1 MNVSLRIALRYI
13 FSFKYFH
20 FITVI
25 SLLSVVGTIIGVA
38 ALICVASIFNGF
50 REFTEDQLIA
60 FDPHIRISATE
71 GAWIKNADSLSDKI
85 QQIENVSKSLPTIQ
99 GRVVALCK
107 KNLQPIVLN
116 GVDPDR
122 INDVVG
128 VRHSIVYGKFDLAKT
143 IGLPGVVLGAGV
155 ADRLRANPGDTV
167 SFFSP
172 EVIEKSFKYMAMPRP
187 TKGVVSGIFQSNA
200 SNYDD
205 TYIYISEQYTR
216 RLFKSKS
223 DQYHNI
229 DIRLI
234 ADDKIEKSVKEIER
248 ILPAELELNTWMDLH
263 RELYN
268 IMQFER
274 WGSFIIISL
283 IVIMAAFNIL
293 ASLWMTVIEKR
304 PDIGILKSMGADGKT
319 IRNVFLYEGLIIGML
334 SSVIGVTLG
343 LLLCYIQIE
352 FHVFTFG
359 NGNVVL
365 SALPVSVYTSDV
377 VLAGLIALILSVLA
391 TIPPAGRASKVVV
404 SKALREE

>member
-1 MNVSLRIALRYI
+1 
-13 FSFKYFH
+13 
-20 FITVI
+20 
-25 SLLSVVGTIIGVA
+25 
-38 ALICVASIFNGF
+38 
-50 REFTEDQLIA
+50 
-60 FDPHIRISATE
+60 
-71 GAWIKNADSLSDKI
+71 
-85 QQIENVSKSLPTIQ
+85 
-99 GRVVALCK
+99 
-107 KNLQPIVLN
+107 
-116 GVDPDR
+116 
-122 INDVVG
+122 
-128 VRHSIVYGKFDLAKT
+128 YGKFDLAKT

-293 ASLWMTVIEKR
+293 ASLWMTVIE
-304 PDIGILKSMGADGKT
+304 
-319 IRNVFLYEGLIIGML
+319 
-334 SSVIGVTLG
+334 
-343 LLLCYIQIE
+343 
-352 FHVFTFG
+352 
-359 NGNVVL
+359 
-365 SALPVSVYTSDV
+365 
-377 VLAGLIALILSVLA
+377 
-391 TIPPAGRASKVVV
+391 
-404 SKALREE
+404 